1 MASMTIYLDNCCYNR
16 PFDDQ
21 TQERIHLESEV
32 ILAVLKMGQMKRA
45 VIVGSEILEL
55 EMNRMQD
62 ENKKRKVL
70 DLYRVA
76 NMHILYTERIKKRS
90 ADIMSVSKIHTFDSL
105 HIAAAEE
112 ANADVL
118 LTTDDKFEKMAEKL
132 ELKTRV
138 VNPLK
143 FAWEVI

>member
-1 MASMTIYLDNCCYNR
+1 MKIYLDNCCYNR

-32 ILAVLKMGQMKRA
+32 ILAVLKMGQMKR
-45 VIVGSEILEL
+45 VSIVGSEILEL
-55 EMNRMQD
+55 EMKRMQD

-70 DLYRVA
+70 DLYGIA
-76 NMHILYTERIKKRS
+76 DMHIPYSEKIRKRS
-90 ADIMSVSKIHTFDSL
+90 VEIMSVSQIRTFDSL

-112 ANADVL
+112 ANAEIL

-132 ELKTRV
+132 ELRTRV
-138 VNPLK
+138 VNPLR